1 MNRSRAGFTLIEIM
15 IIISVLAILA
25 AIAVVG
31 WNGWRHR
38 VDTSSV
44 QNDLIHATAGLSS
57 YQNFKNDYPPNL
69 GGIDFAASP
78 TVALKLSTNAA
89 QIRVYTS
96 LSPEE
101 NAQLFLNT
109 CNASMPIKSGA
120 TVYNT
125 SCTFAGQNI
134 HVKGTSS
141 SNVVWQGPTVDQS
154 EVTLTCGAAC
164 NAAVATLISEFLAQ
178 GGSFPIAVPKN
189 TVPLPPYSLES
200 DGPATRFCLEGVSAT
215 SDDIVYHTSSEN
227 KEVTEGPCPSDPELH
242 YP

>member
-1 MNRSRAGFTLIEIM
+1 MERFRVGFTLIEVM
-15 IIISVLAILA
+15 IIISILGILA
-25 AIAVVG
+25 AIVVVG

-38 VDTSSV
+38 VDDSSV
-44 QNDLIHATAGLSS
+44 RNDLIHATSGLAS

-78 TVALKLSTNAA
+78 NVALKLSTNAT
-89 QIRVYTS
+89 QVRVYSS
-96 LSPEE
+96 LSPSE

-109 CNASMPIKSGA
+109 CNANMPIKSGA

-134 HVKGTSS
+134 HVKGTGS
-141 SNVVWQGPTVDQS
+141 SNVVWQGPTINQAD
-154 EVTLTCGAAC
+154 VTLTCGSAC
-164 NAAVATLISEFLAQ
+164 NTATSTLISEFLAQ
-178 GGSFPIAVPKN
+178 GGSFPISVPKN
-189 TVPLPPYSLES
+189 TVPLPSYDLAS
-200 DGPATRFCLEGVSAT
+200 DGPATRFCLEAVSAT

-227 KEVTEGPCPSDPELH
+227 KEITAGSCPIDPELH

>member
-1 MNRSRAGFTLIEIM
+1 MNRSRVGFTLIEVM
-15 IIISVLAILA
+15 IIISVLGILA
-25 AIAVVG
+25 AIVVIA
-31 WNGWRHR
+31 WSGWRHR
-38 VDTSSV
+38 VDDSTV
-44 QNDLIHATAGLSS
+44 RNDLTQATSGLTS

-89 QIRVYTS
+89 QVRVYSGLTPS
-96 LSPEE
+96 E

-109 CNASMPIKSGA
+109 CNSLMPVQSGS

-141 SNVVWQGPTVDQS
+141 SNVVWQGPTVNQAD
-154 EVTLTCGAAC
+154 VKLTCGSAC
-164 NAAVATLISEFLAQ
+164 DIATQTIISDFLAQ
-178 GGSFPIAVPKN
+178 GGSFPISVPKS
-189 TVPLPPYSLES
+189 TVSLPSYSLVS
-200 DGPATRFCLEGVSAT
+200 GGPATRFCLEAVSAV

-227 KEVTEGPCPSDPELH
+227 KQSTAGPCPSDPELH